1 MLIYIWLC
9 GPMECSLPGS
19 FVHRI
24 ILARL
29 LERIAISSSM
39 GSSRPR
45 DQTWVSCSS
54 FIGRW
59 IVYQWATWTEYLL
72 MCLLV
77 ASVSSL
83 EKRLFKFLAHF
94 KITWLSFCCW
104 VLGILYSQLALEQRG
119 SGLTQTCECFSLVKY
134 YSTTLSMVGWILRCG
149 TAVMK
154 GPLLSYT
161 EVFDRGSVPALQGS
175 TVFWISIPYIYDLQ
189 TFSSVI
195 WVAIVLCW

>member
-1 MLIYIWLC
+1 
-9 GPMECSLPGS
+9 MECSLPGS

-29 LERIAISSSM
+29 LERVAISSSM

-59 IVYQWATWTEYLL
+59 IVYQWATWIEYLL

-134 YSTTLSMVGWILRCG
+134 YRQSHSEQELQRAPYFKLVRAGSTAL
-149 TAVMK
+149 K
-154 GPLLSYT
+154 GG
-161 EVFDRGSVPALQGS
+161 RWAAGSVC
-175 TVFWISIPYIYDLQ
+175 
-189 TFSSVI
+189 FSRWHGQCLPNNWRGDSKVTHRWLI
-195 WVAIVLCW
+195 TLMMK